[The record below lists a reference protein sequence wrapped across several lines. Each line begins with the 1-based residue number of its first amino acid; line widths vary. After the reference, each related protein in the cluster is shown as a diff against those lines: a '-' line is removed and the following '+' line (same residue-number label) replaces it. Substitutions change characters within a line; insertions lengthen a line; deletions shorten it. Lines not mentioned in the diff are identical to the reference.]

1 MANYKPEEII
11 ALVDSHYDQ
20 TEPLRSR
27 MDDDHKL
34 YRLEEFDAGE
44 GYQSYTSNE
53 PQVYADKLI
62 SWMTTAE
69 MVIRIPYG
77 NSDREQR
84 ENNDAKERFL
94 AGILKAA
101 DDRLMN
107 KFQPTVRQQMAW
119 FITLR
124 GWYAG
129 RALLV
134 KDDDGETFVDIQP
147 WDPMHTYW
155 GEGKNGISWACYK
168 TIKTPSEIKA
178 IWDVDLKGEGT
189 DTGDEEG
196 IDVYDFYDK
205 EDNIVC
211 TDDTILKKRTKHGSN
226 RPPVFLGPVG
236 ATPLVQSI
244 TDTGNKDTV
253 EDYGE
258 SCYKSSRDLFDKHN
272 FMMSVMLE
280 LTARSR
286 RQGLKV
292 KSRDGT
298 KTLEEDPFKEG
309 SEIALGQG
317 EDVEPLGLLE
327 MARESGAFMGMVS
340 GEMQRGGL
348 PHSIYGQLEF
358 QLSGF
363 AINTLKQGVETVL
376 VPRLSALEKAYRN
389 IFQLICDQYITG
401 AFKSIDVSGQ
411 DQNRMYFK
419 EEISPEMIKNAGD
432 VEVTL
437 VGQLPQD
444 EMSKMSM
451 AQIAREGPSPLLSDV
466 FIRDNI
472 LGLQSADQMDDSIK
486 TQMAESMLPEAGLWS
501 MLQAALRSGREDLAQ
516 FYQGELMRLFQMKRM
531 EQVQMM
537 QGMAPQGGGPPPQ
550 GPPGPPPPMGGP
562 PGLPPQVM
570 PDAGLGGPPVPPT
583 APVGPSVPPGTPRPG
598 AQSSENRLANMGL
611 IPPAG
616 G

>member
-1 MANYKPEEII
+1 
-11 ALVDSHYDQ
+11 
-20 TEPLRSR
+20 
-27 MDDDHKL
+27 
-34 YRLEEFDAGE
+34 
-44 GYQSYTSNE
+44 
-53 PQVYADKLI
+53 
-62 SWMTTAE
+62 
-69 MVIRIPYG
+69 
-77 NSDREQR
+77 
-84 ENNDAKERFL
+84 
-94 AGILKAA
+94 
-101 DDRLMN
+101 
-107 KFQPTVRQQMAW
+107 
-119 FITLR
+119 
-124 GWYAG
+124 
-129 RALLV
+129 
-134 KDDDGETFVDIQP
+134 
-147 WDPMHTYW
+147 
-155 GEGKNGISWACYK
+155 
-168 TIKTPSEIKA
+168 
-178 IWDVDLKGEGT
+178 
-189 DTGDEEG
+189 
-196 IDVYDFYDK
+196 
-205 EDNIVC
+205 
-211 TDDTILKKRTKHGSN
+211 
-226 RPPVFLGPVG
+226 
-236 ATPLVQSI
+236 
-244 TDTGNKDTV
+244 
-253 EDYGE
+253 
-258 SCYKSSRDLFDKHN
+258 
-272 FMMSVMLE
+272 MMSVMLE

-358 QLSGF
+358 QLSGY
-363 AINTLKQGVETVL
+363 AINTLNQGVETVL

-401 AFKSIDVSGQ
+401 AFKSIEVSGQ

-583 APVGPSVPPGTPRPG
+583 APVGPSVPPDTPRPG